1 MLFKCYRRW
10 IGGHPQQMNEGRYP
24 HRGKPQTIMI
34 HCGAPHIDTVPSRNR
49 IGCQRVGGYVAIH
62 RLCVTRCLAYLFAPS
77 PTHCLAANRKHAFGS
92 VAHMLRCDQTHTNWN
107 SVPTQPVR
115 STPEAKSA
123 GTGSIM
129 VRSDEIAISKTQ
141 LQDVIAAV
149 DSSHRSADQAS
160 RLAIAAAQAFSGERQ
175 KLESYSS
182 MLTEFIKRP

>member
-1 MLFKCYRRW
+1 MCWAGLLLFKCYRRW

-34 HCGAPHIDTVPSRNR
+34 HCV
-49 IGCQRVGGYVAIH
+49 
-62 RLCVTRCLAYLFAPS
+62 
-77 PTHCLAANRKHAFGS
+77 AANRKHAFVS
-92 VAHMLRCDQTHTNWN
+92 VAHMLRCDQTHTIWN
-107 SVPTQPVR
+107 SVGTPPVR

-149 DSSHRSADQAS
+149 DSSHRSADHAS
-160 RLAIAAAQAFSGERQ
+160 RLAIAAAQAFAGERE
-175 KLESYSS
+175 KLERYSS
-182 MLTEFIKRP
+182 LLSEFIER

>member
-1 MLFKCYRRW
+1 MCWAGLLLFKCYRRW

-24 HRGKPQTIMI
+24 HRGQPQTIMI
-34 HCGAPHIDTVPSRNR
+34 HCV
-49 IGCQRVGGYVAIH
+49 
-62 RLCVTRCLAYLFAPS
+62 
-77 PTHCLAANRKHAFGS
+77 AANRKHAFVS
-92 VAHMLRCDQTHTNWN
+92 VAHMLRCDQTHTIWN
-107 SVPTQPVR
+107 SVPTPPVR